1 MTKEEYE
8 SRINDND
15 NKGFS
20 QNKLQKVRKL
30 IMGDKNINDK
40 LLDTVVD
47 IVNTSTENNNE
58 ALRILERVN
67 RNSMIKDALLFISII
82 IFFLIL
88 YLF

>member
-1 MTKEEYE
+1 
-8 SRINDND
+8 
-15 NKGFS
+15 
-20 QNKLQKVRKL
+20 
-30 IMGDKNINDK
+30 MGDKNINDK